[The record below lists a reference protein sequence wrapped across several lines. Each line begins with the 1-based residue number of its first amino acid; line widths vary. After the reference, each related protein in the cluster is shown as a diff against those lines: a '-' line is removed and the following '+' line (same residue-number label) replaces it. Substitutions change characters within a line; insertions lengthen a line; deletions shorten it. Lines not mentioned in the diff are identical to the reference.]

1 MSDKCIRCD
10 WGTALGTAYCAPC
23 LSILVALEHGEQPTV
38 DDPLDAPPERAIL
51 QDLIAGLRKS
61 ITDVCGD
68 SLYAEGINM
77 DFYFRDQITRAE
89 ARLNDLN
96 GVVE

>member
-23 LSILVALEHGEQPTV
+23 LSILVALEHGEQPAV

-51 QDLIAGLRKS
+51 QDLIAGLLK
-61 ITDVCGD
+61 TCWLLDTNNAT
-68 SLYAEGINM
+68 LLP
-77 DFYFRDQITRAE
+77 RAE
-89 ARLNDLN
+89 
-96 GVVE
+96 

>member
-1 MSDKCIRCD
+1 MTSDSTTDVMCSDCERSFTVYEDEVRAFYRFHRC
-10 WGTALGTAYCAPC
+10 WP
-23 LSILVALEHGEQPTV
+23 
-38 DDPLDAPPERAIL
+38 PPERAIL

-89 ARLNDLN
+89 ARLREVQ
-96 GVVE
+96 GE

>member
-1 MSDKCIRCD
+1 MS
-10 WGTALGTAYCAPC
+10 LGR
-23 LSILVALEHGEQPTV
+23 GEQPTV

-51 QDLIAGLRKS
+51 QDLIAELRAENEWLFASKVS
-61 ITDVCGD
+61 VA

-89 ARLNDLN
+89 ARLRQVQ
-96 GVVE
+96 GE